1 MGTLYNQLTQIER
14 YQIQTLHELQ
24 FSARAIAKKLDR
36 SNKTISL
43 ELKRCHGNYCAEMAH
58 RLSRQKRQDAS
69 KYTQLNMTQRQN
81 LDWLLSLDLSP
92 EQIAGRM
99 KLESFDAG
107 VSQQTLYR
115 WIVKL
120 NWRSRL
126 PRKGK
131 RYRKRAGLQAGA
143 SLIPNR
149 TDIDERPAIVEQ
161 NSELGHW
168 EGDTVYGQDSYF
180 VTLVERVSKIF
191 ISTRVPNKTKKTV
204 GRAIRKL
211 LKPYRSMCKTITF
224 DNGGEF
230 AGHAEVSRA
239 LKCKIYFAKPYQS
252 WQRGLNENTNG
263 LLRRYFPKGMA
274 IALLSSQQIKEAI
287 FKINLRPRKVLNYL
301 SPIEFLLGK
310 RVSLMLRI

>member
-58 RLSRQKRQDAS
+58 RLSQQKRQDAS
-69 KYTQLNMTQRQN
+69 KYTQLNMIQRQN

-99 KLESFDAG
+99 KLEGFDAG

-149 TDIDERPAIVEQ
+149 TDIDKRPAIVEQ
-161 NSELGHW
+161 NSEFWH
-168 EGDTVYGQDSYF
+168 
-180 VTLVERVSKIF
+180 
-191 ISTRVPNKTKKTV
+191 
-204 GRAIRKL
+204 
-211 LKPYRSMCKTITF
+211 
-224 DNGGEF
+224 
-230 AGHAEVSRA
+230 
-239 LKCKIYFAKPYQS
+239 
-252 WQRGLNENTNG
+252 
-263 LLRRYFPKGMA
+263 
-274 IALLSSQQIKEAI
+274 
-287 FKINLRPRKVLNYL
+287 
-301 SPIEFLLGK
+301 
-310 RVSLMLRI
+310 